1 LSKTSLFVANLPFKV
16 NDEQLRQLFAN
27 FHVSEA
33 HVMWRRNGRSKGYGF
48 VDLPDEKMQQEA
60 LAAVHDVDVDGRK
73 LVVKV
78 AMGRPVPEA
87 EPAQ

>member
-1 LSKTSLFVANLPFKV
+1 
-16 NDEQLRQLFAN
+16 
-27 FHVSEA
+27 
-33 HVMWRRNGRSKGYGF
+33 MWRRNGRSKGYGF